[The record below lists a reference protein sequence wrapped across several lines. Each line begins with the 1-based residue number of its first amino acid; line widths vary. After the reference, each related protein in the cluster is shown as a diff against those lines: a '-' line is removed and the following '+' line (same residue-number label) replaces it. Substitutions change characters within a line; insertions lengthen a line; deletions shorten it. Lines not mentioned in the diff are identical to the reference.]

1 MYKTPPEHSPMFGR
15 LQTIENELAG
25 GATGIIALI
34 VDSKLYIASIGWF
47 HLLFKQLIYVTNIR
61 ERSIY

>member
-1 MYKTPPEHSPMFGR
+1 MFGR

-34 VDSKLYIASIGWF
+34 VDSKLYIASVGWF
-47 HLLFKQLIYVTNIR
+47 HL
-61 ERSIY
+61 